1 MVNLL
6 LRELKANRKSLIIWS
21 VGIVFLVV
29 AGMSKY
35 AGLESSGESMNE
47 LMAAM
52 PKSLQAIMGTGTLD
66 LSSPSGYYGV
76 LYLYLLL
83 MATIHATMLGATI
96 LAKEERDK
104 TFEFLFVKPI
114 TRTTV
119 ITMKL
124 VAAFINI
131 VIFNIVTLLSSV
143 FFVDFYGNGENV
155 TEDIL
160 KLMGGLFLLQIL
172 FLTIGTAIA
181 AVIRKPKKAASLS
194 TGILLLTF
202 MLSVAIDLNEKLEVL
217 KYITPFKYFDAKN
230 MLYGEAFEPV
240 YVMLSLLVIGI
251 LTVVTFSFYKKKD
264 LNV

>member
-6 LRELKANRKSLIIWS
+6 FRELKAYRKSLIIWS
-21 VGIVFLVV
+21 VGIVFLIV

-66 LSSPSGYYGV
+66 LSSPIGYYGV

-119 ITMKL
+119 ITMKV
-124 VAAFINI
+124 VAAVINI
-131 VIFNIVTLLSSV
+131 VIFNVVTLLSSI

-155 TEDIL
+155 IEDIL
-160 KLMGGLFLLQIL
+160 MLMGGMFILQIL

-181 AVIRKPKKAASLS
+181 SVIRKPKKAASFS
-194 TGILLLTF
+194 TGLLLLTF
-202 MLSVAIDLNEKLEVL
+202 MLSVAVDLSEKLDVL

-230 MLYGEAFEPV
+230 MLNGEAFEPV
-240 YVMLSLLVIGI
+240 YVMLSLLIIGI
-251 LTVVTFSFYKKKD
+251 LTVVTFAFYKKKD